1 MKPFAMGEFFDKIQI
16 FPGVDIALYV
26 ENGSLKSRK
35 SVAITSDS
43 GTILTKISSTSQV
56 RAGK

>member
-1 MKPFAMGEFFDKIQI
+1 MGEFFDKIQI